1 MAEHEEGRREGDHAR
16 HRPGSSGY
24 RLLRK
29 PPLLGRSR
37 RAWPRL
43 KLPLFLLVL
52 LLLPACAGVSSYA
65 SDHPVVTDPT
75 RVIRYVSSNLES
87 QQPRIVSELARDYE
101 REHPSVRYEFE
112 NVNTS
117 DLLQRVQLLAASN
130 DLPELFTYESG
141 KPLQQLSEHGFV
153 LDIEQAF
160 GELGLSDEL
169 NPTAVKLLKSMTGGK
184 GLYALPLEINIE
196 GFWYNKSLFEEN
208 GIQVPET
215 WDELLQAA
223 EALQQAGVQPFAVA
237 GSQKWTLTRLIN
249 GYVVRKYGFDV
260 MARVSR
266 GELDVTDPGFVEAA
280 DVVQR
285 MALHGYFGDHVNTT
299 DLDEA
304 TATFLQG
311 RAAIY
316 YTGSWS
322 LRDFNDPKQN
332 RIGEDRIGLFNI
344 PLVPGG
350 AGGEGDWLLN
360 AGLTTSFSAAGY
372 DDEMKRW
379 MKSVFSDYGNKAMS
393 EMGIITGF
401 KTDRLPQTLPP
412 LTQLA
417 QNKIDGVKNGT
428 LWFEAFFNAETQ
440 ATAWNNAQ
448 LLVSSANYTP
458 AMYMA
463 DLQVALDKQLRDGK

>member
-1 MAEHEEGRREGDHAR
+1 MADHRAGRGKGDHAR
-16 HRPGSSGY
+16 LPPAARRN
-24 RLLRK
+24 RLFLQWT
-29 PPLLGRSR
+29 PLL
-37 RAWPRL
+37 L
-43 KLPLFLLVL
+43 ILI
-52 LLLPACAGVSSYA
+52 LLPACGGVSSYS
-65 SDHPVVTDPT
+65 SDRPVVSDPT

-117 DLLQRVQLLAASN
+117 DLLQRIQLLAASN

-160 GELGLSDEL
+160 GELGLGDAL

-196 GFWYNKSLFEEN
+196 GFWYNKTLFEQN
-208 GIQVPET
+208 GIEVPKT
-215 WDELLQAA
+215 WDQLLQAA
-223 EALQQAGVQPFAVA
+223 ETLEQAGVQPFAVA

-249 GYVVRKYGFDV
+249 GYVVRKYGFDA

-266 GELDVTDPGFVEAA
+266 GELSLTDPGFVEAA

-285 MALHGYFGDHVNTT
+285 MALQGYFGDHVNTT

-304 TATFLQG
+304 TAMFLQG

-417 QNKIDGVKNGT
+417 QSKIDGVQNGT

-448 LLVSSANYTP
+448 LLVSSASYTP

-463 DLQVALDKQLRDGK
+463 DLQVALDKQLRSER